1 MGSKL
6 TIALFMLLPFVFA
19 NGCAYVP
26 GSADP
31 VVPAKDYPIDKR
43 LTDDEWRE
51 MLYDDLKSVGIK
63 DHSWIY
69 DYAVEAGYDD

>member
-1 MGSKL
+1 MQEGNGAIKK
-6 TIALFMLLPFVFA
+6 IFA
-19 NGCAYVP
+19 
-26 GSADP
+26 
-31 VVPAKDYPIDKR
+31 VVPVEGQLKLVFGGVFSNYEFKYPIDKR

-51 MLYDDLKSVGIK
+51 MLYDDFKSVGIK